1 MKHEWY
7 ECRVKYEKTLDT
19 GEKKK
24 VTEAYVVK
32 AVSLSDAEKRIIEEL
47 KPNIVGEFAATSAKV
62 ASFKEIVQSD
72 EDKFYLCKVVF
83 LSFDEDSG
91 TEKKTNHSVLIQ
103 AEDFDDARKR
113 LDSCMKGT
121 VSDWEVFSITESPII
136 GVV

>member
-62 ASFKEIVQSD
+62 ASFKEIFQSE
-72 EDKFYLCKVVF
+72 EDKFYLC
-83 LSFDEDSG
+83 
-91 TEKKTNHSVLIQ
+91 NSVDPCVSSSICMALTAFFQTKEGLI
-103 AEDFDDARKR
+103 K
-113 LDSCMKGT
+113 
-121 VSDWEVFSITESPII
+121 
-136 GVV
+136 